1 MPTRTLMLIAVV
13 LFLLVACGQPQSTTP
28 TSPTTVATTAAATT
42 TPVVAT
48 AAPVAE
54 TSAPVIETSAPMAE
68 TAAVT
73 ATTAPADLQKV
84 SLGLGYIPNVQFAP
98 FYMAAAKGYYAE
110 EGLDVEFSY
119 GGNVND
125 LLLQTASG
133 KMAFVAASGDEVLLA
148 RTQQIPVRMVFLL
161 YQKMP
166 IAVFSKQSAGIAKPE
181 DLRGKTIGI
190 PGRFGSTYIGLLG
203 LLQSAGLKESDVTIS
218 EIGFAQFEAVKT
230 DKVPVA
236 VGYANNEPLRMAA
249 SGEATNVIKVADY
262 ISLVNNG
269 IVTSEAFAAEQPE
282 TIRKFVRATRRGLEA
297 TIANP
302 DEAFTTALA
311 QIPELAADQQPFERQ
326 VLGETIAYWST
337 PDTDREGLGWLN
349 PPAWHTTYDF
359 LRTSGLL
366 SQETDPDKAYTLD
379 FLK

>member
-1 MPTRTLMLIAVV
+1 MPTRILMLLAVILV
-13 LFLLVACGQPQSTTP
+13 LLVACGQPQATTP
-28 TSPTTVATTAAATT
+28 SSPATVATTA
-42 TPVVAT
+42 
-48 AAPVAE
+48 PVAE
-54 TSAPVIETSAPMAE
+54 TTAPIVETTAPIAETSAVAE
-68 TAAVT
+68 TA
-73 ATTAPADLQKV
+73 APADLQKV

-133 KMAFVAASGDEVLLA
+133 NMAFVAASGDEVLLA

-166 IAVFSKQSAGIAKPE
+166 IAIFSKQSAGIAKPE

-203 LLQSAGLKESDVTIS
+203 LLQSAGMQESDVTIS

-230 DKVPVA
+230 DKVLA
-236 VGYANNEPLRMAA
+236 AAGYANNEPLRMTA
-249 SGEATNVIKVADY
+249 SGETVNVIKVADF

-349 PPAWHTTYDF
+349 PPAWQTTYDF
-359 LRTSGLL
+359 LRSSGML
-366 SQETDPDKAYTLD
+366 SQETDPNSAYTLE